1 MLNTADIKQVQ
12 DALLPIL
19 EKFIFTQIKK
29 KNTTVQTFDDS
40 GSSLNIQMLVIEQ
53 MDKRFETM
61 QIQMDKRFNDVN
73 KRFNDVNKRF
83 DDVNKR
89 FDDVNKRFDD
99 VNKRFDDVNKR
110 FDDVDKKFEAM
121 QIQMDKR
128 FEAMQIQMDKRFE
141 AMQIQIDKRFD
152 DVNKRFG
159 RLQWFITASTSSLIA
174 LISILKFL
182 F

>member
-61 QIQMDKRFNDVN
+61 QIQMDKRF
-73 KRFNDVNKRF
+73 

-99 VNKRFDDVNKR
+99 VN
-110 FDDVDKKFEAM
+110 KKFEAM

>member
-1 MLNTADIKQVQ
+1 MLNTADMKQVQ

-61 QIQMDKRFNDVN
+61 QIQMDKRFDDVN
-73 KRFNDVNKRF
+73 QRF

-99 VNKRFDDVNKR
+99 VNKRFDDVNK
-110 FDDVDKKFEAM
+110 KFEAM

-141 AMQIQIDKRFD
+141 AIQIQIDKRFD

>member
-61 QIQMDKRFNDVN
+61 QIQMD
-73 KRFNDVNKRF
+73 KRF

>member
-19 EKFIFTQIKK
+19 EKFIFAQIKK

-61 QIQMDKRFNDVN
+61 QIQMDKRFD
-73 KRFNDVNKRF
+73 DVNKRF

-89 FDDVNKRFDD
+89 FDDVNKRFND